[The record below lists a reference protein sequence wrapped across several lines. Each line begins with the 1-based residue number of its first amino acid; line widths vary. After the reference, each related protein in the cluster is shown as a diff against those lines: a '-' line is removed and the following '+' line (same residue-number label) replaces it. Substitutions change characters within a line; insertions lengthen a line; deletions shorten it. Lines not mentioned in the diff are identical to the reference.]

1 MTRPI
6 ASATSST
13 QPGCNLVRPRPIH
26 RKAKTK
32 LAKLNAKETQTQ
44 TEKVDRAMREA
55 RARIAAKKAKQD
67 APADSNKYGWPD
79 GWPDQDYYIW
89 NGQRIKR
96 DWTRWKGK

>member
-1 MTRPI
+1 MD
-6 ASATSST
+6 ADSHQVEFAL
-13 QPGCNLVRPRPIH
+13 G
-26 RKAKTK
+26 
-32 LAKLNAKETQTQ
+32 
-44 TEKVDRAMREA
+44 
-55 RARIAAKKAKQD
+55 IAAKKAKQD